1 MNSFLKLKKIS
12 KHFNIEKKIKVLKN
26 LSYNFNKGKIYA
38 LIGPSGSGK
47 STLLNLISLIDR
59 PSHGS
64 IKFNDE
70 IVNFSNNKNNDIFR
84 AKSIGIVYQQN
95 NLLPD
100 FTTLENV
107 YLASLSI
114 NNNKNTAVTKAKD
127 LLSKIGLSN
136 RLNHFPSQLSGGECQ
151 RVAIVRAIINDPEI
165 ILADEPT
172 GSLDLNTAKEIFQ
185 LLNNQK
191 KPNRLIIF
199 ATHNRF
205 FANKADCLLEM
216 TDGSIKTTYAW
227 DYQPKF

>member
-1 MNSFLKLKKIS
+1 MNNFLTLKNIS

-26 LSYNFNKGKIYA
+26 LSYNFDKGKTYS
-38 LIGPSGSGK
+38 LMGPSGSGK

-59 PSHGS
+59 PTLGS
-64 IKFNDE
+64 IKFNNNS
-70 IVNFSNNKNNDIFR
+70 VNFTDNKKNDIFR
-84 AKSIGIVYQQN
+84 SQKIGIVYQQN

-100 FTTLENV
+100 FTALENV
-107 YLASLSI
+107 YLANLSI
-114 NNNKNTAVTKAKD
+114 NNNKDAALAKAKD
-127 LLSKIGLSN
+127 LLQKIGLSN

-151 RVAIVRAIINDPEI
+151 RVAIARAIINDPEI

-205 FANKADCLLEM
+205 FANKADYLLEM
-216 TDGSIKTTYAW
+216 IDGSIKNTNV
-227 DYQPKF
+227 

>member
-1 MNSFLKLKKIS
+1 MNNFLRLNNIS
-12 KHFNIEKKIKVLKN
+12 KHFNTDKKIKVLKN
-26 LSYNFNKGKIYA
+26 LSYNFNKGKMYS
-38 LIGPSGSGK
+38 LMGPSGSGK
-47 STLLNLISLIDR
+47 STLLNLISLIDK
-59 PSHGS
+59 PTLGS
-64 IKFNDE
+64 IKFNDD
-70 IVNFSNNKNNDIFR
+70 IVNFTNNKKNDIFR
-84 AKSIGIVYQQN
+84 AKNIGIVYQQN

-100 FTTLENV
+100 FTALENV
-107 YLASLSI
+107 YLANLSI
-114 NNNKNTAVTKAKD
+114 NNNKDIAMTKAKD
-127 LLSKIGLSN
+127 LLRRIGLSN

-151 RVAIVRAIINDPEI
+151 RVAIARAIINDPDI

-216 TDGSIKTTYAW
+216 INGSVKTINA
-227 DYQPKF
+227 